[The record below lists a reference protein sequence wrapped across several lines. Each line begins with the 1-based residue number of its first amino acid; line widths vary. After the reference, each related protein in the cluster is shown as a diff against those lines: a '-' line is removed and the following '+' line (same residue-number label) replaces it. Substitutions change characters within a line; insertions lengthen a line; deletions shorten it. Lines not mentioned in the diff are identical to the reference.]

1 MLGKELRLSRRIDFN
16 GRPRAVVAAADEA
29 LRLSLVF
36 LLEMCRV
43 DALAVAAVDEL
54 IANFRLDEEFIFID
68 CKSRAC
74 SGIAAIEE
82 LRSRGWQGRVVF
94 MTEGEQSSEW
104 NLPDGPTSILVK
116 PFTPEDVLV
125 IIGR

>member
-1 MLGKELRLSRRIDFN
+1 MLGKELRLSRRKNRN
-16 GRPRAVVAAADEA
+16 GRSRAVVAAANEA
-29 LRLSLVF
+29 LGVSLVF
-36 LLEMCRV
+36 LLETCGV
-43 DALAVAAVDEL
+43 DALAIAGVDEL
-54 IANFRLDEEFIFID
+54 IANSRLDEEFIFID
-68 CKSRAC
+68 CKSSGC

-104 NLPDGPTSILVK
+104 NLPDGPTSVLVK
-116 PFTPEDVLV
+116 PFTAEDVLA